1 MMKKLDLSRLN
12 VFLDFIQNTHQYT
25 ELDWVHEATDSMYK
39 KVSKLFDTFRESFA
53 GLTEMEDVIKTD
65 IPTPDPVADSV
76 VRKVLREKIDDICDY
91 LYDVADEESF
101 LISQVDEIKT
111 VLLQQYYVA
120 LKK

>member
-25 ELDWVHEATDSMYK
+25 ELGWVHEATDAMYK
-39 KVSKLFDTFRESFA
+39 EVSKLFDTFRESFA

>member
-1 MMKKLDLSRLN
+1 MKKLDLSRLN

-25 ELDWVHEATDSMYK
+25 ELGWVHEATDVMYK

-53 GLTEMEDVIKTD
+53 GLTEMEDAVKTD

-76 VRKVLREKIDDICDY
+76 VRKVLREKIDEICDY
-91 LYDVADEESF
+91 LYDIADEESF

>member
-1 MMKKLDLSRLN
+1 M
-12 VFLDFIQNTHQYT
+12 
-25 ELDWVHEATDSMYK
+25 
-39 KVSKLFDTFRESFA
+39 
-53 GLTEMEDVIKTD
+53 
-65 IPTPDPVADSV
+65 ADSV

>member
-25 ELDWVHEATDSMYK
+25 E
-39 KVSKLFDTFRESFA
+39 VSKLFDTFRESFA

-76 VRKVLREKIDDICDY
+76 VRKVLRDLRRCR
-91 LYDVADEESF
+91 
-101 LISQVDEIKT
+101 
-111 VLLQQYYVA
+111 
-120 LKK
+120 

>member
-1 MMKKLDLSRLN
+1 MSSWTSSRTRTNIRNLAGCMRP
-12 VFLDFIQNTHQYT
+12 QTSCT
-25 ELDWVHEATDSMYK
+25 K

-53 GLTEMEDVIKTD
+53 GLTEMEDVVKTD

-76 VRKVLREKIDDICDY
+76 VRKVLREKIDEICDY
-91 LYDVADEESF
+91 LYDIADEESF